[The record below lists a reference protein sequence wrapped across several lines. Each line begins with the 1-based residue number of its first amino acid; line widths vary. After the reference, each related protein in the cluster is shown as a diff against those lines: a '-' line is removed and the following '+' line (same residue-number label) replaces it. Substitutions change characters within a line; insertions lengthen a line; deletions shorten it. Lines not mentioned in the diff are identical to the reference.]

1 MNVFCP
7 HCSCQLRFG
16 EKFKENLLQLKPGQK
31 AKLKCTKC
39 GEIFLLD
46 VAAVKKT
53 SPAVELVNLAAEV
66 KPPDPPDVSWLED
79 GLFKDA
85 EIVDDVPLAMILVP
99 EECGRDEVVKVM
111 AGLGYRAE
119 VAQDGRWAMEKMA
132 FVDYAAVI
140 LHTRFEPGG
149 FQNGAFYRYI
159 QKMNMSR
166 RRYIFFAIIGKEMHT
181 LYDLEA
187 LAYSANLVV
196 NDRDV
201 KYFGTILRKAI
212 PDYEHLFGP
221 LIEELRILG
230 KA

>member
-1 MNVFCP
+1 MNVLCP

-16 EKFKENLLQLKPGQK
+16 EKFKESLSQLKPGKK
-31 AKLKCTKC
+31 AKVKCTKC
-39 GEIFLLD
+39 GEFFLLD
-46 VAAVKKT
+46 AAVKE
-53 SPAVELVNLAAEV
+53 SSSAAEVVDLASQV
-66 KPPDPPDVSWLED
+66 KPPDPPDMSWLEE
-79 GLFKDA
+79 GVFKDT

-99 EECGRDEVVKVM
+99 EECGRNEIVKVM

-140 LHTRFEPGG
+140 LHTCFEPGG

-159 QKMNMSR
+159 QKMNMAK

-212 PDYEHLFGP
+212 PDYEHLFGSFM
-221 LIEELRILG
+221 EELRILG

>member
-16 EKFKENLLQLKPGQK
+16 EKFKESLLQLKPEQK

-39 GEIFLLD
+39 GKFFLLD
-46 VAAVKKT
+46 VAAAQKI
-53 SPAVELVNLAAEV
+53 SPAVEVTDLVSQV
-66 KPPDPPDVSWLED
+66 KPPDPPDVNWLED
-79 GLFKDA
+79 GVFKDT

-99 EECGRDEVVKVM
+99 KERGRDEVIKVVE
-111 AGLGYRAE
+111 GLGYRAE
-119 VAQDGRWAMEKMA
+119 VAQDGDWAMEKMA

-140 LHTRFEPGG
+140 LHTSFESGD

-159 QKMNMSR
+159 QKMNMAK
-166 RRYIFFAIIGKEMHT
+166 RRYIFFAIIGEEMHT
-181 LYDLEA
+181 LYELEA

-201 KYFGTILRKAI
+201 KHFGTILRKAI
-212 PDYEHLFGP
+212 PDYEHLFGSFM
-221 LIEELRILG
+221 EELRIFG
-230 KA
+230 KG